1 MKNLSRSS
9 CIPVLGAEDLDL
21 TVFSELGEQPVSVLE
36 LKVSMCLSYLVE
48 GALPCSSAST
58 AVCEGSPGSEEQTRK
73 SGTVLLPLR

>member
-1 MKNLSRSS
+1 MKNLSRSG

-21 TVFSELGEQPVSVLE
+21 AVFSELGEQPVSVLE
-36 LKVSMCLSYLVE
+36 LKVSMCLWKVP
-48 GALPCSSAST
+48 LPCISAST